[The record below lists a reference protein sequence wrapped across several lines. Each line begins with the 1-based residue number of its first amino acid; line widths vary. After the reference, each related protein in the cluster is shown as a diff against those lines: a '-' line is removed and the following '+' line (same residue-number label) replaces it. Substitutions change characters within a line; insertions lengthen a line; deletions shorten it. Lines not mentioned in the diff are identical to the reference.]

1 MTEHLP
7 DPPHRGAFSDLGGT
21 GGSVGVVAIT
31 RAGRRLAARIADAVP
46 ERATVIDLPTAA
58 EGLKAGFAGYD
69 AVVAVMAAGAVVRIL
84 APQIAAGDKSSDPA
98 VLVIDDAGRFVT
110 PILGGHGAGANRLTI
125 ELAGILGA
133 VAVITT
139 ATDVAAVPGLDDL
152 GWPVSGDV
160 SGVSRAILDGDK
172 VILASAHRWPLPAL
186 GQNVVEVLG
195 SSAAVDHPAIVISDL
210 ASASRVL
217 VQAPGQAAGCR
228 TVVLRPPSL
237 VVGMG
242 ASRGVSPAEAR
253 RLLDTALADAG
264 LAVESVCAI
273 ATAQVKGD
281 ERALIDLASQLGVP
295 LVTHSAEALSQVKV
309 PNPSEVVRAAVGV
322 PSVSEAAA
330 LLGAHEGPGR
340 PIRPDGPDG
349 PGHSDADEAADDPG
363 DEPAG
368 SDARQA
374 GHSGVNVPARSGGK
388 AAELVVPKTASAMAT
403 VAIARH
409 RPRGRLA
416 IVGLGPGSRDLL
428 TTAAITEL
436 RRASVIVGLDQYVD
450 QIRDL
455 IRPGTEVLSSGLGQE
470 EERAHTAVAR
480 ARDGFAVALIG
491 SGDAGVYAMAS
502 PALEVAD
509 ESIDVVGIPGV
520 TAGLAAAAVLGAPLG
535 HDHCYLSLS
544 DLHTPW
550 PVIEARVRAAAQG
563 DFVLLCYNPRSLK
576 RDWQLG
582 RALEL
587 LAEHRPP
594 TTPVGV
600 VRNASRPD
608 QSATLTTLAEFDP
621 AVADMY
627 SLVVIGSSQ
636 SRIVGGRM
644 VTPRGY
650 RWAQ

>member
-1 MTEHLP
+1 MASITST
-7 DPPHRGAFSDLGGT
+7 DGCLGLVAVTKT
-21 GGSVGVVAIT
+21 G
-31 RAGRRLAARIADAVP
+31 RLLAQRIADALP
-46 ERATVIDLPTAA
+46 TRATLIDHPTAA
-58 EGLKAGFAGYD
+58 EGLKAGFAEYD

-84 APQIAAGDKSSDPA
+84 APLIADGDKSSDPA
-98 VLVIDDAGRFVT
+98 VLVIDEGGRFVT
-110 PILGGHGAGANRLTI
+110 PILGGHAAGANRLAT
-125 ELAGILGA
+125 ELAQLLGA
-133 VAVITT
+133 EPVITT
-139 ATDVAAVPGLDDL
+139 ATDIACVAALDDL

-172 VILASAHRWPLPAL
+172 VLLVSAHRWPLPTL
-186 GQNVVEVLG
+186 GENIVEVLG
-195 SSAAVDHPAIVISDL
+195 DVELLGDTNTGDHPTILVSDL
-210 ASASRVL
+210 ASATL
-217 VQAPGQAAGCR
+217 PAAQARAHAAGSSV
-228 TVVLRPPSL
+228 VVLRPPSL

-242 ASRGVSPAEAR
+242 ASRGVSAGEAR
-253 RLLDTALADAG
+253 GLLVTALQEAG
-264 LAVESVCAI
+264 LAIESVYAI
-273 ATAQVKGD
+273 ATAQIKAD
-281 ERALIDLASQLGVP
+281 ERGLIDLAGQLGVP
-295 LVTHSAEALSQVKV
+295 LVTHSADALGRVEV

-330 LLGAHEGPGR
+330 LLGARECLDLPER
-340 PIRPDGPDG
+340 MT
-349 PGHSDADEAADDPG
+349 
-363 DEPAG
+363 
-368 SDARQA
+368 
-374 GHSGVNVPARSGGK
+374 
-388 AAELVVPKTASAMAT
+388 AELIVTKTASAMAT
-403 VAIARH
+403 VAVARH

-428 TTAAITEL
+428 TAAARDEL

-455 IRPGTEVLSSGLGQE
+455 LRPGTEILSSGLGQE

-509 ESIDVVGIPGV
+509 QSIDVVGIPGV

-550 PVIEARVRAAAQG
+550 SVIERRVRAAAQG
-563 DFVLLCYNPRSLK
+563 DFVLLCYNPRSVK

-600 VRNASRPD
+600 VRNASRAD
-608 QSATLTTLAEFDP
+608 QSAILTTLAEFDP
-621 AVADMY
+621 SVVDMY

-636 SRIVGGRM
+636 TRIVGGRM
-644 VTPRGY
+644 ITPRGY
-650 RWAQ
+650 QWAQ